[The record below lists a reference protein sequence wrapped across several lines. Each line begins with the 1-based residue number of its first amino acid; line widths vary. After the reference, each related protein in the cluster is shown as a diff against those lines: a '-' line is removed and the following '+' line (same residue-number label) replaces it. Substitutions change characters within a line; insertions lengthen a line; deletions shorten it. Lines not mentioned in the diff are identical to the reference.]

1 MWSAEAQ
8 VKNVLFLFLD
18 KKKVEVKAQLTRK
31 ETKPKQLPSAWLPD
45 DPNPK
50 TFLLITS

>member
-18 KKKVEVKAQLTRK
+18 KKKSRSQGSTYKKRDQ
-31 ETKPKQLPSAWLPD
+31 TKTVAFCLPSGMIPIQRL
-45 DPNPK
+45 
-50 TFLLITS
+50 FF